1 MRATL
6 AVILARG
13 LGTRLRRDDD
23 AASLDA
29 AQSQVAASGVK
40 GLMPVAGRPLL
51 DYALH
56 ALADGGVRD
65 VVFVVAPGDS
75 PLRQRYEIDEVA
87 TRVRVRCAV
96 QDEPRG
102 TAHALLAARDAVCA
116 PLGASADSN
125 GVRHFLMCNADNLY
139 SAAAIESLVDLRGP
153 GLVAYDADA
162 LVREGGIEPERV
174 QRYALADVSADGML
188 LDIVEK
194 PAPDHRLLR
203 AKQRWVSMNLWRFTD
218 RIFDACA
225 AVQPSARGELELVDA
240 VRLSM
245 AQGERYRVLTRA
257 EAVLDLTQRRDVAV
271 LSERL
276 AGVQPRP

>member
-23 AASLDA
+23 GVALDA
-29 AQSQVAASGVK
+29 AQSEAATAGVK
-40 GLMPVAGRPLL
+40 GLMPLAGRPLL

-56 ALADGGVRD
+56 ALAEGGVRD
-65 VVFVVAPGDS
+65 VVFVVAPGES
-75 PLRQRYEIDEVA
+75 PLRQRYEVDEVPSRL
-87 TRVRVRCAV
+87 RVRFAV

-116 PLGASADSN
+116 PLGASADAE
-125 GVRHFLMCNADNLY
+125 GRRHFLMCNADNLY

-153 GLVAYDADA
+153 GLIAYDADA
-162 LVREGGIEPERV
+162 LVRDGGMEAERV
-174 QRYALADVSADGML
+174 MRFALADVSAEGQL
-188 LDIVEK
+188 ADIVEK
-194 PAPDHRLLR
+194 PGDGHALLK

-218 RIFDACA
+218 RIFEACA
-225 AVQPSARGELELVDA
+225 VVQPSPRGELELVDA
-240 VRLSM
+240 VRVSM
-245 AQGERYRVLTRA
+245 ANGERYRVLTRA
-257 EAVLDLTQRRDVAV
+257 EAVLDLTHRRDVAA

-276 AGVQPRP
+276 RGVVPRP

>member
-23 AASLDA
+23 SASLDA
-29 AQSQVAASGVK
+29 TQSQVAASGVK

-87 TRVRVRCAV
+87 TRVRVRFAV

-116 PLGASADSN
+116 PLGASADSE

-153 GLVAYDADA
+153 GLIAYDAEA
-162 LVREGGIEPERV
+162 LVREGGLEPERV
-174 QRYALADVSADGML
+174 QRFALADVSADGML

-194 PAPDHRLLR
+194 PADDHRLLR

-218 RIFDACA
+218 RIFEACA
-225 AVQPSARGELELVDA
+225 AVAPSTRGELELVDA

-245 AQGERYRVLTRA
+245 AQGERYRALTRA
-257 EAVLDLTQRRDVAV
+257 EAVLDLTQRRDVSV